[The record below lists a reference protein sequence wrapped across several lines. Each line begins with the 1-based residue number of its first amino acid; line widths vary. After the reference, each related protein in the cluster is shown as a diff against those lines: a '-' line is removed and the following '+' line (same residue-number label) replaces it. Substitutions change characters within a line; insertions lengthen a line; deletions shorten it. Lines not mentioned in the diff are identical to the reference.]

1 MPVSIIADLLERHA
15 REIPFWGHLPAA
27 LRLKEAAV
35 QALGPEAA
43 FAQIAPA
50 LGVPGV
56 DAVQRMTL
64 EPVADAARRQG
75 AMRRELWAGRAPF
88 LRPPPTTR
96 FAPPPA
102 PMPGRGRDGWLAC
115 FEDVVVRGRSSL
127 LRVGDRML
135 QDIEP
140 GEDALVDHPTYD
152 PGVLQADAG
161 GAWIMQGRTPTLRVG
176 EAFWLGGSHSVD
188 FGHWVV
194 DLLPKLMMARRGG
207 LPEGI
212 SVLVD
217 ANIPGTIRQA
227 LPGLL
232 PPGATLATVPH
243 LAEAAAG
250 KLWCAPSPHY
260 TGFYP
265 MEWSEASW
273 SVRSAEP
280 KVTAL
285 LMRDL
290 RAALG
295 EAVTVP
301 TGSPRIYLA
310 RRASRSKKKL
320 LNAEAIEAI
329 AEAHGFL
336 KVYPED
342 HPLPEQVRLVAQ
354 ASHVLA
360 PEGSNNLLS
369 FFASEG
375 ARVAT
380 LNPPYTYPLGDVG
393 AILAELGVDFEV
405 VVGPDEPTEEDFC
418 AFWNDYRIDEATF
431 SAWLRDWA

>member
-140 GEDALVDHPTYD
+140 GEDALVDHPTSD

-342 HPLPEQVRLVAQ
+342 HPLSEQVRLVAQ

>member
-1 MPVSIIADLLERHA
+1 MTIIADLLDRHA
-15 REIPFWGHLPAA
+15 AEIPLWGHLPAA

-35 QALGPEAA
+35 HRLGVEAA
-43 FAQIAPA
+43 FAAVAPA

-56 DAVQRMTL
+56 ELLRRMPL
-64 EPVADAARRQG
+64 EPMAQAARRTG
-75 AMRRELWAGRAPF
+75 ALRAELWTGRAHF
-88 LRPPPTTR
+88 LRAPPTTR

-102 PMPGRGRDGWLAC
+102 PMPGRGRDAWLAC
-115 FEDVVVRGRSSL
+115 FDEAVVRGRSSL
-127 LRVGDRML
+127 LRVGGRML
-135 QDIEP
+135 EDIEA
-140 GEDALVDHPTYD
+140 GEDAFPDHPAYD
-152 PGVLQADAG
+152 PGLLHAEPGV
-161 GAWIMQGRTPTLRVG
+161 AWMMQGREPALRVD
-176 EAFWLGGSHSVD
+176 EALWLGGSHSVD

-207 LPEGI
+207 LPEG
-212 SVLVD
+212 VTLLVD
-217 ANIPGTIRQA
+217 AIIPGTIREA
-227 LPGLL
+227 LPALL
-232 PPGATLATVPH
+232 PPGATLATLPH
-243 LAEAAAG
+243 LAEAAVG

-295 EAVTVP
+295 EGVAAP
-301 TGSPRIYLA
+301 TGQPRIYLA

-320 LNAEAIEAI
+320 LNAGAIEAI

-342 HPLPEQVRLVAQ
+342 HSLVEQARMVAQ
-354 ASHVLA
+354 ATHVLA

-380 LNPPYTYPLGDVG
+380 LNPPDTYPLGDVG

-405 VVGPDEPTEEDFC
+405 VVGPDEPTEEEFC
-418 AFWNDYRIDEATF
+418 AFWNDYRIDEASFT
-431 SAWLRDWA
+431 AWLRDWT